1 MKKLLK
7 FKTFF
12 ISIMLLLLLSPLCMA
27 VNETADNTNVVS
39 TTNQTGGEEI
49 QYQFVAS
56 DLYKFDTDVTV
67 DDIVDGNVFAFGQN
81 ITISGEIG
89 GDVFAFGNNVTV
101 TKAGYV
107 HGSIFV
113 MGNNVTID
121 GIAYDI
127 YGCASK
133 FVIDTNSIIARD
145 VRIACNDLTIN
156 GQIKRDAYIV
166 ADNFKLADN
175 SSTLISGNLKYQSS
189 SEISIPDG
197 AVGGTV
203 TYNKPEEKTE
213 TVFSKVLSY
222 VRNIVS
228 TLLYSLVIAL
238 LVIFLA
244 PNFKEKTAELTKNKL
259 PLSLGIG
266 ILTIIAVFA
275 ISLALFFFTGGLGIG
290 ISGLAITILIVALTI
305 SKTVFAIGCSK
316 LIITK
321 MNKDNKGMH
330 ILFTELVVLLIS
342 LVEII
347 PFVGGL
353 VGFITSMIGLGIIV
367 LNIVS
372 KKTNT
377 IETSNV
383 NTLNK

>member
-12 ISIMLLLLLSPLCMA
+12 ISIMLLLLLSPICMA
-27 VNETADNTNVVS
+27 VNEVSDNVNVVS
-39 TTNQTGGEEI
+39 TANQTDDEEI

-56 DLYKFDTDVTV
+56 DLFKFDTDVTV

-101 TKAGYV
+101 TKEGYV

-113 MGNNVTID
+113 MGNKVTID

-127 YGCASK
+127 YGCASN
-133 FVIDTNSIIARD
+133 FVIDSNSIIARD
-145 VRIACNDLTIN
+145 VKIACSDLTIN
-156 GQIKRDAYIV
+156 GQIKRNAYIV
-166 ADNFKLADN
+166 ADNFKLADT
-175 SSTLISGNLKYQSS
+175 SSTLIYGNLKYQSS

-197 AVGGTV
+197 TVAGTV
-203 TYNKPEEKTE
+203 TYNKPEEKSE
-213 TVFSKVLSY
+213 TIFSKVLSY

-228 TLLYSLVIAL
+228 TLLYSLVITL
-238 LVIFLA
+238 LVVFLA
-244 PNFKEKTAELTKNKL
+244 PNFKEKTAKLAKNKL
-259 PLSLGIG
+259 PLSLVIG

-275 ISLALFFFTGGLGIG
+275 ISFALFLFTGGLGIG
-290 ISGLAITILIVALTI
+290 ISGLAITLLIVALTI
-305 SKTVFAIGCSK
+305 SKTIFAIGCSK

-321 MNKDNKGMH
+321 MNKDKKGMH

-342 LVEII
+342 LIEII

-353 VGFITSMIGLGIIV
+353 VGFITSMMGLGIIV
-367 LNIVS
+367 LNIIP
-372 KKTNT
+372 KKA
-377 IETSNV
+377 EKLE
-383 NTLNK
+383 TLN